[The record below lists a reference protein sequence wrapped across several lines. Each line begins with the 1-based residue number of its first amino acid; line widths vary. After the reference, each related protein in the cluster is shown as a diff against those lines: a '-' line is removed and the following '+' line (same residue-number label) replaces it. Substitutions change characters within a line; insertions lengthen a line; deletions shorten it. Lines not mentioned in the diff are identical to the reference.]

1 MTNIT
6 ELEDTALPLDNG
18 CKAQEWEEMHYH
30 LYLRRRCQRQINT
43 GNWFESNAAA
53 FITGLD
59 KILDAFQE
67 WEEAPTQES
76 ARRSLKDMSWAIRSL
91 QNISIDYKVKVDYED
106 GFTPDGD
113 SVGDLLMEYPKMSK
127 EYIRMAESLKDL
139 PCEPFDVGLTDNSD
153 DMTFPGFQDM
163 PPFPSIR
170 PQTVEPMYYHQEE
183 KS

>member
-6 ELEDTALPLDNG
+6 ELDDTTLPLNNG
-18 CKAQEWEEMHYH
+18 CKAQEWENMHYH

-59 KILDAFQE
+59 KLLDAYQE
-67 WEEAPTQES
+67 FEDNPTQES

-91 QNISIDYKVKVDYED
+91 QNISIDYKVKVDYENR
-106 GFTPDGD
+106 FTPDGD

-127 EYIRMAESLKDL
+127 KYIRMSESLKDL
-139 PCEPFDVGLTDNSD
+139 PCEPFDVGLTDND
-153 DMTFPGFQDM
+153 EEMTIAGFEDM

-170 PQTVEPMYYHQEE
+170 PAET
-183 KS
+183 S

>member
-1 MTNIT
+1 MTTIT

-18 CKAQEWEEMHYH
+18 CKAQEWEDMHYH

-59 KILDAFQE
+59 KILDSYQE
-67 WEEAPTQES
+67 WEDAQTEGS
-76 ARRSLKDMSWAIRSL
+76 ARSSLKDMSWAIRSL
-91 QNISIDYKVKVDYED
+91 QNISIDYKVKVDYENR
-106 GFTPDGD
+106 FTPDGD

-127 EYIRMAESLKDL
+127 KYIRMSESLKDL
-139 PCEPFDVGLTDNSD
+139 PCEPFDVGLTDND
-153 DMTFPGFQDM
+153 EEMTIAGFEDM

-170 PQTVEPMYYHQEE
+170 PAET
-183 KS
+183 S